1 MSAYLR
7 EMKSFKTGLT
17 GFALVFLTLPGFSQ
31 ITLDNDF
38 LDWAEIPHL
47 GVMSDNTFVLSGS
60 ATSNVDWV
68 FWKVDLSTEL
78 ALDETI
84 IPHGLQLWVDTD
96 GNSNTGWIQDNMG
109 VELVLDFA
117 ENEVIRY
124 NAGGV
129 STELSFNNIGL
140 HGAPTYSGSMFEL
153 ALDRDMSGVGNNLL
167 TWQWVDTEHDETY
180 PEDLAELT
188 LNNVDFAYDAVPLE
202 RGAGTQ
208 LRAVWWNV
216 NRRMDEN
223 AAAAAMGRMVS
234 ALQPDVIGFSEVDD
248 VSASYV
254 RNLLESWLPGTSW
267 NVVKDDYDLMVA
279 STWPLGESFP
289 DIYRS
294 FPVIIETQEVFGVP
308 TLFTS
313 SHLKCCGGM
322 TNEQKRQSEADEYMA
337 FQRDAMTAGGVVDVP
352 EGTPILFGGDL
363 NMVGLEAPIY
373 TLETGDIF
381 DENEHGPDFAPD
393 WDGTGL
399 MQVAGVQADRPM
411 DYTWRNDNGYY
422 MPGKLDYALVSDG
435 VVDVTRAFG
444 LQTSDMTSAR
454 LQGYGLNANDTWAAS
469 DHLPVVV
476 DVALIGS
483 QVMDSDLD
491 GIPDA
496 LDNCVEFPNSDQAD
510 FNNNGLGDWCEDSD
524 EDGLWDADELLFGTD
539 PLVQDTDGDGLTDGA
554 EMDLF
559 NTDPLSDD
567 SDGDGISDAME
578 LLFTPDTGNCPGDL
592 NGDNSVTVVDLLL
605 LLGQIGFTC

>member
-1 MSAYLR
+1 
-7 EMKSFKTGLT
+7 MKVLGHGLL
-17 GFALVFLTLPGFSQ
+17 GVALTCAVIPGVAQ

-38 LDWAEIPHL
+38 ADWASIPTA
-47 GVMSDNTFVLSGS
+47 GTVSTNTHVLSGA
-60 ATSNVDWV
+60 ATSNADWV
-68 FWKVDLSTEL
+68 FWKLTLGEDL

-84 IPHGLQLWVDTD
+84 IPHGLQLWIDTD
-96 GNSNTGWIQDNMG
+96 GNPNTGWIQENMG
-109 VELVLDFA
+109 VELVLDFPQ
-117 ENEVIRY
+117 NEVIRY

-129 STELSFNNIGL
+129 STTLSFNNIGL
-140 HGAPTYSGSMFEL
+140 HGAPTYSGDMFEL
-153 ALDRDMSGVGNNLL
+153 ALDRGMSGVGSNTL
-167 TWQWVDTEHDETY
+167 TWQWVDTDHDEVY
-180 PEDLAELT
+180 PVTPAALT
-188 LNNVDFAYDAVPLE
+188 LNNAAAGYDEVPLE

-208 LRAVWWNV
+208 LRAMWWNV
-216 NRRMDEN
+216 NRRMDQN
-223 AAAAAMGRMVS
+223 SAAASMGRMVA

-254 RNLLESWLPGTSW
+254 KGLLESWLPGTTW

-279 STWPLGESFP
+279 STWPLGESFSGV
-289 DIYRS
+289 YRS
-294 FPVIIETQEVFGVP
+294 FPVVIQTQGLYGVP

-337 FQRDAMTAGGVVDVP
+337 FQRDAMTAGGALDVP

-373 TLETGDIF
+373 TLESGDIF
-381 DENEHGPDFAPD
+381 DEAEYGPDFAPD
-393 WDGTGL
+393 WDGTGML
-399 MQVAGVQADRPM
+399 QVAAVQADRAM
-411 DYTWRNDNGYY
+411 DYTWRNDNGSY

-435 VVDVTRAFG
+435 VLEVMRSFG
-444 LQTSDMTSAR
+444 LQTSDMTAAR
-454 LQGYGLNANDTWAAS
+454 LGDYGLYANDTWNAS

-483 QVMDSDLD
+483 QVMDTDLD
-491 GIPDA
+491 GVPDA
-496 LDNCVEFPNSDQAD
+496 FDNCVDFPNPAQAD
-510 FNNNGLGDWCEDSD
+510 FNGNGVGDWCEDSD
-524 EDGLWDADELLFGTD
+524 QDGLWDADELFFGTD

-567 SDGDGISDAME
+567 SDGDGVSDALE
-578 LLFTPDTGNCPGDL
+578 LLFPPDTSTCPGDL
-592 NGDNSVTVVDLLL
+592 NGDSAVTVADLLL
-605 LLGQIGFTC
+605 LLGQIGFAC